1 MLTPP
6 PRSRAP
12 ALHPTNIVPFGDVN
26 PATGDDPILPSKF
39 WAEKPDGVAS
49 PLGSARERFFNDIKP
64 GMLDAFQFRVVPD
77 SDFETRGCFRGSG
90 APTAVASVLLAVA
103 GLLVTLF

>member
-1 MLTPP
+1 MGKATCEATADN
-6 PRSRAP
+6 SWQKKNGDWAFVDS
-12 ALHPTNIVPFGDVN
+12 PTNIVPFGDVN

-64 GMLDAFQFRVVPD
+64 GMLDAFQ
-77 SDFETRGCFRGSG
+77 SCSQ
-90 APTAVASVLLAVA
+90 LLACWSLCSERA
-103 GLLVTLF
+103 DELLLMV